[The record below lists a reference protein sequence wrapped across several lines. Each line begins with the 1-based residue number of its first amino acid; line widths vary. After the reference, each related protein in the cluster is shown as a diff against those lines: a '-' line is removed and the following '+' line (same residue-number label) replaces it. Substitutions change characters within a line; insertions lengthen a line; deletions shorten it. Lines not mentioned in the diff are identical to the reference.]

1 MIENENKIS
10 SFFKSPKFTVLASVL
25 TFAVAFFIGYLQE
38 IVGGL
43 NILIGSMFTIFIAML
58 SVGIYSLYANQ
69 KLEENFIGKISILE
83 DFIKANGLGSII
95 NEKTLAIWE
104 SAAKSVWI
112 VTPDLSN
119 DIGMTNDNKID
130 KELVSTVHNNLL
142 SGKFYTYFVPDT
154 KEIHGRINEFKKLHS
169 NAYKENQV
177 KFCFIPAEQGFHFT
191 SELAL
196 YDVKDKTQTKAVQWF
211 PNKSLN
217 YYLELDGHNQT
228 HLVGVLEFMITN
240 YGLKD
245 IVEID

>member
-1 MIENENKIS
+1 MEEKVNKIS
-10 SFFKSPKFTVLASVL
+10 SFFKSPKFTIMASVL

-43 NILIGSMFTIFIAML
+43 NLFIGAIFTTVIALL

-69 KLEENFIGKISILE
+69 KLEENFIGKIHILE

-104 SAAKSVWI
+104 TSASSVWI

-119 DIGMTNDNKID
+119 DIGMTNDNEID
-130 KELVSTVHNNLL
+130 KEVVKTVHDNLL
-142 SGKFYTYFVPDT
+142 NGKEYTYFVTDT
-154 KEIHGRINEFKKLHS
+154 KEIKGRINAFKKLHS
-169 NAYKENQV
+169 NVYKENQV
-177 KFCFIPAEQGFHFT
+177 KFCFIPAEQSFHFT

-211 PNKSLN
+211 PNQALN
-217 YYLELDGHNQT
+217 YYLELDGHNQA
-228 HLVGVLEFMITN
+228 HLVGVLDFMVSA

-245 IVEID
+245 ITEL